1 MTDQAMWDVL
11 GCGVVSIDELLY
23 VEHYPPPDAKAQIMA
38 RDRQGGGLTG
48 TALVAA
54 ARVGARCAF
63 AGVLG
68 DDELSRIALDEL
80 TREGVDCSAALR
92 KPEARPC
99 HSTIIVDRSTG
110 SRNVFFSRDGVMTR
124 SLAEVTPD
132 LIARCRVMFVDNL
145 DLDSALRMAEVADA
159 LGVPVVSDLEFN
171 EYARTEELFSHI
183 DHLISAEGLALRLT
197 GADSA
202 GEAVARLARQPLARR
217 PRACTAVTAGE
228 RGCWYIEGGGPLRHQ
243 PAFPVPVVDTTGCGD
258 VFHGAYAA
266 CIARGVKVG
275 ESIRFASAT
284 AALKA
289 TKPGGRAGIPDRAT
303 VARFLAAH

>member
-1 MTDQAMWDVL
+1 MTDADKAPWDVL

-23 VEHYPPPDAKAQIMA
+23 VEHYPPPDSKVLVVA

-63 AGVLG
+63 GGVLG
-68 DDELSRIALDEL
+68 SDELSEMARDEL
-80 TREGVDCSAALR
+80 MREGVDCSAALR

-99 HSTIIVDRSTG
+99 HSVIIVDRSTG
-110 SRNVFFSRDGVMTR
+110 SRNIFFSRDGVMTR
-124 SLAEVTPD
+124 SLAEITPA

-145 DLDSALRMAEVADA
+145 DLDSALRMAEVADS
-159 LGVPVVSDLEFN
+159 LGIPVVSDLEYH
-171 EYARTEELFSHI
+171 EYARTAELFSHI
-183 DHLISAEGLALRLT
+183 HHLIAAENFALRLT
-197 GADSA
+197 GAVSA
-202 GEAVARLARQPLARR
+202 EEAVISLAQRH

-228 RGCWYIEGGGPLRHQ
+228 RGCWFIEGRGPLQYQ
-243 PAFPVPVVDTTGCGD
+243 PAFRVPVVDTTGCGD

-266 CIARGVKVG
+266 CLARGIGVA
-275 ESIRFASAT
+275 ECIRFASAT

-289 TKPGGRAGIPDRAT
+289 TQPGGRAGIPDRAT
-303 VARFLAAH
+303 VERFLRER

>member
-1 MTDQAMWDVL
+1 MTDQALWDVL

-54 ARVGARCAF
+54 ARVGVRAAF

-80 TREGVDCSAALR
+80 ICEGIDCSMVLF

-99 HSTIIVDRSTG
+99 HSTVIVDRSTG

-124 SLAEVTPD
+124 APVEITAE

-145 DLDSALRMAEVADA
+145 DLDSALRMAEAADA
-159 LGVPVVSDLEFN
+159 LGVPVVSDLEFT

-183 DHLISAEGLALRLT
+183 HHLISAEGFALRLT
-197 GADSA
+197 CADSA
-202 GEAVARLARQPLARR
+202 EEAVRRLARQH
-217 PRACTAVTAGE
+217 PRACTAVTAGDQ
-228 RGCWYIEGGGPLRHQ
+228 GCWYIEGNGPLRHQ
-243 PAFPVPVVDTTGCGD
+243 PAFPVSVVDTTGCGD

-266 CIARGVKVG
+266 CIARGVSVG

-289 TKPGGRAGIPDRAT
+289 TRPGGRAGIPDHIT
-303 VARFLAAH
+303 VERFLANR